1 MTLPEYAV
9 VTTTTDTEKKA
20 RALATELVGERLAAC
35 AQVYP
40 ISSVYRWEGK
50 VEQGE
55 EWRLDLKT
63 RADLVEPLSARITA
77 LHGYDT
83 PEIIAVPV
91 TAGGE
96 AYLKWVAEETQS
108 K

>member
-1 MTLPEYAV
+1 MTTPEYAV

-20 RALATELVGERLAAC
+20 RALAAELVGERLAAC

-40 ISSVYRWEGK
+40 IQSVYRWEGK
-50 VEQGE
+50 VEQSE

-63 RADLVEPLSARITA
+63 RAELVESLSARIGE
-77 LHGYDT
+77 LHDYDV

-91 TAGGE
+91 VAGG
-96 AYLKWVAEETQS
+96 ASYLGWVTEETQS
-108 K
+108 R